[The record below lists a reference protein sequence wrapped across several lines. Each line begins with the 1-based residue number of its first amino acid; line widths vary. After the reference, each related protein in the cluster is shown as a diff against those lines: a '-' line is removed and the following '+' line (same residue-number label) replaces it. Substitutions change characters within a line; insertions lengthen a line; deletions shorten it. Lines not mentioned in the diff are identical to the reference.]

1 MNAEARDH
9 VFYEESAGAYV
20 LAALSE
26 EETRTFEAHLEDC
39 PRCRQD
45 VAELRVAAE
54 ALPASAPP
62 VPPPPELKER
72 IMSIVRA
79 EAQLLQAAGDR
90 ADSVEPSRRE
100 RRGFRWLTG
109 SLRLRPAVALAA
121 SAFALVL
128 GGAVGFALNGDGGGG
143 EARTIV
149 AKVDRKAAPNASAA
163 LRVVDGSGTL
173 EVQGMENPSR
183 GRVYQ
188 VWLQRGDM
196 GPTPTNAL
204 FTVRSDGTA
213 SVSVPGDLDEVDQVM
228 VTAEPAGGSSV
239 PSESPVIAVST
250 A

>member
-20 LAALSE
+20 LSALSD
-26 EETRTFEAHLEDC
+26 EETRVFEAHLEDC

-45 VAELRVAAE
+45 VAELRVGAE

-100 RRGFRWLTG
+100 HRGFRWLAG

-121 SAFALVL
+121 SAFVLVL
-128 GGAVGFALNGDGGGG
+128 GGAVGFALNGDGGA

-149 AKVDRKAAPNASAA
+149 AKVDRKAAPNASAE
-163 LRVVDGSGTL
+163 LRVVGGSGTL
-173 EVQGMENPSR
+173 EVQGMRNPSG

-213 SVSVPGDLDEVDQVM
+213 SVSVPGDLDKVDQVL
-228 VTAEPAGGSSV
+228 VTAERAGGSSV
-239 PSESPVIAVST
+239 PSQSPVIAVST